1 MRFMYHGTG
10 IAAAALMLS
19 ILAGCAR
26 TSVRTDAAIAEE
38 GRGVMPSEQGAQRAT
53 FALG

>member
-1 MRFMYHGTG
+1 MGFMYHRAG
-10 IAAAALMLS
+10 IAAATLLFAALS
-19 ILAGCAR
+19 GCAR
-26 TSVRTDAAIAEE
+26 ASVRTDAAIAEE